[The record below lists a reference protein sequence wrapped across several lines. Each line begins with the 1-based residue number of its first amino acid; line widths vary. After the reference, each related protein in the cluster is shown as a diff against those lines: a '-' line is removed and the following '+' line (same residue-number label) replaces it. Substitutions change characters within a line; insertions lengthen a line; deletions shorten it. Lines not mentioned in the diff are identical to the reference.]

1 MSTSGQNSLLIG
13 RKMRACSKDTGKKL
27 SRLCPCDISM
37 DLKSFFGTFR
47 KYMMKMETSILN
59 FGTDLWGTWE
69 KEREH
74 LLWGSKPITSPPWS
88 HRSPA
93 KWYVLKPQPSE
104 KPSLFSLKEKLIFHP
119 LNSQSFSSSLYF
131 VLLPK
136 QLSSA
141 STLAGYLTW
150 PDLILILTLQG
161 RYY

>member
-1 MSTSGQNSLLIG
+1 MKPTGHYVWFELWGIREKEQDQRRITCPGRKFRKLNVDIQTSNLVTPISINTQLEESLFTKSRCMSTSGQNSLLIG

-93 KWYVLKPQPSE
+93 K
-104 KPSLFSLKEKLIFHP
+104 
-119 LNSQSFSSSLYF
+119 
-131 VLLPK
+131 
-136 QLSSA
+136 
-141 STLAGYLTW
+141 
-150 PDLILILTLQG
+150 
-161 RYY
+161 